1 MRLEMAS
8 YHVKDVQWSDRT
20 GYEDGILYVDQEA
33 LRRLVMEDGDFSAVD
48 IEIVRPGEA
57 VRLIHVIDVV
67 EPRCKAEGGSTFP
80 GLLGPVKTVGEGRT
94 YRLAGMSIVS
104 VSEPVAGETTY
115 WSEAVMDMAGPGA
128 EVSPLSSAIALVLNL
143 TPHREYLRA
152 DGPAAEVYN
161 VMQGS
166 ILAQRYNRQVRIAQL
181 KAAAYLAKAAAT
193 TAPEDIKVYALA
205 PPSQRLP
212 RVVYLFQVRPLIYG
226 DSFDKLLPTL
236 LHPNEVLDGAL
247 VGIRKGDASSREV
260 TYFYQ
265 NPSVITSLYE
275 RDGEDLEFV
284 GVVLFPTMTSDMD
297 AKERV
302 AEYTAK
308 LMRMLRID
316 GVCASSGG
324 GGNPWIEFMLCCQ
337 KCERAGIKTVLV
349 LPESVGAPEDSGF
362 VHYVPEAVSI
372 VSSGRTTQPIALPAM
387 DRVIGGD
394 RFFNLDTSPAGEL
407 NIPLQYLLGC
417 TTNLGHGRLAG
428 KEH

>member
-1 MRLEMAS
+1 
-8 YHVKDVQWSDRT
+8 
-20 GYEDGILYVDQEA
+20 
-33 LRRLVMEDGDFSAVD
+33 
-48 IEIVRPGEA
+48 
-57 VRLIHVIDVV
+57 
-67 EPRCKAEGGSTFP
+67 
-80 GLLGPVKTVGEGRT
+80 
-94 YRLAGMSIVS
+94 
-104 VSEPVAGETTY
+104 
-115 WSEAVMDMAGPGA
+115 
-128 EVSPLSSAIALVLNL
+128 
-143 TPHREYLRA
+143 
-152 DGPAAEVYN
+152 
-161 VMQGS
+161 
-166 ILAQRYNRQVRIAQL
+166 
-181 KAAAYLAKAAAT
+181 
-193 TAPEDIKVYALA
+193 
-205 PPSQRLP
+205 
-212 RVVYLFQVRPLIYG
+212 
-226 DSFDKLLPTL
+226 
-236 LHPNEVLDGAL
+236 
-247 VGIRKGDASSREV
+247 
-260 TYFYQ
+260 
-265 NPSVITSLYE
+265 
-275 RDGEDLEFV
+275 
-284 GVVLFPTMTSDMD
+284 TMTSDMD